1 MSEPRKSTPNYRSG
15 KDFTM
20 EFGKYRFRFSSR
32 DFRERC
38 EDAAVRLGFVPR
50 DSLADEEI
58 AQLVELVAHGEITTD
73 GPLSSHIEE
82 NRDVLMGF
90 DDDLVHWLRKVVFR
104 GAWVDQQIKDDLVEP
119 VFEDTGFTYR
129 CTVTGDLI
137 AELEGTPDWSRV
149 GYRMERR

>member
-1 MSEPRKSTPNYRSG
+1 MPEPRKSTPNYRSG

-38 EDAAVRLGFVPR
+38 EHAAVKLGFVPR
-50 DSLADEEI
+50 DSLADEEL

-73 GPLSSHIEE
+73 GPLNAHIDAHREAL
-82 NRDVLMGF
+82 VGF
-90 DDDLVHWLRKVVFR
+90 DDDLVHWLRKIVFR

-119 VFEDTGFTYR
+119 VFEDIGFTYR

-137 AELEGTPDWSRV
+137 EDMEDTPDWSWI
-149 GYRMERR
+149 GYRMEPR